1 MDLRTG
7 VIAVLISSGLTV
19 ACASRSDAPT
29 APTDV
34 ERNESVGSPA
44 DTSTSGPLPPTAPA
58 PAPSG
63 SCDATKAQFALGE
76 RASQELLERARVAA
90 GAREA
95 RFIRP
100 NQPVTLEFSPARLNL
115 NTTTKDVVHSVY
127 CG

>member
-7 VIAVLISSGLTV
+7 VIAVLLTSGLAVACTSRSNVPTSPTDANANQSSG
-19 ACASRSDAPT
+19 SS
-29 APTDV
+29 
-34 ERNESVGSPA
+34 A
-44 DTSTSGPLPPTAPA
+44 DTSTSGPPPPTAP

-63 SCDATKAQFALGE
+63 SCDETKAQFAIGE
-76 RASQELLERARVAA
+76 RASQQLLDRARVAA

-100 NQPVTLEFSPARLNL
+100 NEAITLEFMPTRLNL
-115 NTTTKDVVHSVY
+115 NLNTKDLVLSVG

>member
-7 VIAVLISSGLTV
+7 VIAVLASGLTL
-19 ACASRSDAPT
+19 ACASRTDAPT

-34 ERNESVGSPA
+34 DRNHSVGSSA
-44 DTSTSGPLPPTAPA
+44 DTTTSGPLPPTAQP

-63 SCDATKAQFALGE
+63 SCDTTRVQFAVGE
-76 RASQELLERARVAA
+76 RANQELLDRARVAA
-90 GAREA
+90 GAGAA

-100 NQPVTLEFSPARLNL
+100 NEPITLEFSPARLNL
-115 NTTTKDVVHSVY
+115 NLDTKDVVQSVS

>member
-7 VIAVLISSGLTV
+7 VIAVLLTDRRAHRADGRRPEQLSWIV
-19 ACASRSDAPT
+19 ACGPLRPT
-29 APTDV
+29 AP
-34 ERNESVGSPA
+34 P
-44 DTSTSGPLPPTAPA
+44 

-76 RASQELLERARVAA
+76 RASQELLDRARVAA
-90 GAREA
+90 GAGVA

-100 NQPVTLEFSPARLNL
+100 NEPITLEFSPARLNL
-115 NTTTKDVVHSVY
+115 NLNTKDVVQSVD

>member
-7 VIAVLISSGLTV
+7 VIAALLTSGLMA

-29 APTDV
+29 MPTDV
-34 ERNESVGSPA
+34 DRNDSVGSSA
-44 DTSTSGPLPPTAPA
+44 DTTRGPLPPTAPP

-63 SCDATKAQFALGE
+63 RCDATKAQFALGE
-76 RASQELLERARVAA
+76 RASQELLDRARVAA
-90 GAREA
+90 GADAA

-100 NQPVTLEFSPARLNL
+100 NEPITFEFSPGRLNL
-115 NTTTKDVVHSVY
+115 NLNARDAVHSVN

>member
-7 VIAVLISSGLTV
+7 VIAVLLTSGLTV
-19 ACASRSDAPT
+19 ACASRTDAPT

-34 ERNESVGSPA
+34 DRNNSVGSSA
-44 DTSTSGPLPPTAPA
+44 DTSTRGPLPPTAPP

-76 RASQELLERARVAA
+76 RASQELLDRARVAA
-90 GAREA
+90 GAGAA

-100 NQPVTLEFSPARLNL
+100 NEPITLEFSPARLNL
-115 NTTTKDVVHSVY
+115 NLNTKDVVQSVY